1 MKSTII
7 LLTILILSSCNNAKK
22 NIPSKKILLEIEE
35 NYDIDT
41 MRVKHV
47 SGFKYSNPTFNR
59 YLEYKLEEDLKND
72 FNGKVKR
79 ITEYYKLNNGEQKFK
94 NSTLFN
100 KDGYVIE
107 KEYNYAFHKYF
118 YNDKNN
124 LIKEVNLSTN
134 DTTFISNLKY
144 NTNNQLI
151 EINKRYPSEESNKYD
166 WFVTIEYDSI
176 NRPNLLKNNHPIEKY
191 SYQKEISYNDNIVTI
206 INLENKNIEELFAF
220 SEKNNLVKHKKNNDI
235 LFDYYNTENQ
245 LYKRIVFELDNYIRT
260 ITYNYNSNGNIDKKI
275 ISNYSEP
282 IKKIEE
288 VNYNY
293 DNLGN
298 VVYEKYT
305 YNTKEDILEKIYE
318 FEYFE

>member
-220 SEKNNLVKHKKNNDI
+220 SEKNNLVNTKKIMIFCLIITI
-235 LFDYYNTENQ
+235 LKT
-245 LYKRIVFELDNYIRT
+245 NYI
-260 ITYNYNSNGNIDKKI
+260 
-275 ISNYSEP
+275 
-282 IKKIEE
+282 
-288 VNYNY
+288 
-293 DNLGN
+293 
-298 VVYEKYT
+298 
-305 YNTKEDILEKIYE
+305 KEL
-318 FEYFE
+318 FLN